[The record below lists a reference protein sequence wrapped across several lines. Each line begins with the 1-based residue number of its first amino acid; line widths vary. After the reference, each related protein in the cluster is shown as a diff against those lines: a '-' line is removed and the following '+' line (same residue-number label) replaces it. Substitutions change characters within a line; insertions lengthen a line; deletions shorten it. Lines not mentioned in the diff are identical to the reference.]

1 MEKHLK
7 YMTIKKIQQLGCG
20 EICFLSLNGSGE
32 NNFPTHSKILN
43 SISGVRIAGP
53 EIYASDFH
61 ENYGETERSGE
72 ILIRGT
78 NTTNGIYNGLQCI
91 SVPKPASKEIFLNG
105 EKVGIE
111 FEDEYA
117 RYAVLCGIFPCDTNK
132 CKISQTINVFENIET
147 ALKGIGMDFSN
158 VVRTWFYN
166 DKILEWYE
174 EFNRARDSFFE
185 SRNIFDGIVP
195 ASTAIGSRNSR
206 GAALAARAFAV
217 LPKSE
222 RVKIAESPSP
232 MQCPA
237 SEYRSSF
244 SRAMELSHPKFRHLI
259 ISGTA
264 GIEYG
269 GNTAFTGNLEKQMN
283 LALDV
288 VGAILKSRGMDWS
301 HAVRAVAYLKEQAF
315 LETFNNIKIN
325 RGLEELPCIAIQ
337 ADICRDDLLFE
348 MELDAVSQE

>member
-1 MEKHLK
+1 MEKHLN

-72 ILIRGT
+72 IL
-78 NTTNGIYNGLQCI
+78 
-91 SVPKPASKEIFLNG
+91 
-105 EKVGIE
+105 
-111 FEDEYA
+111 
-117 RYAVLCGIFPCDTNK
+117 
-132 CKISQTINVFENIET
+132 
-147 ALKGIGMDFSN
+147 IGMDFSN

-269 GNTAFTGNLEKQMN
+269 GNTAFTGNLEKQMK

-301 HAVRAVAYLKEQAF
+301 HAVSAVAYLKEQAF